1 MSIFRAKLS
10 TLCQIVHIPRECVN
24 TLLYI
29 ARARERERRAAELRA
44 GEGTG
49 QRDSIA
55 DGTALRGELH
65 SLLVFFSKNLHISQ
79 IFRTFAPG
87 FNHLTNYIK
96 LVEHFEGVKK

>member
-1 MSIFRAKLS
+1 MLILFLVLELVLDGN
-10 TLCQIVHIPRECVN
+10 TQIVDIPRECVN

-65 SLLVFFSKNLHISQ
+65 SLLVFFQKTCISRKFFVPLHPVLI
-79 IFRTFAPG
+79 I
-87 FNHLTNYIK
+87 
-96 LVEHFEGVKK
+96 